1 MYTTGCVCVSKSLHP
16 WKSHNLRVW
25 GPINQ
30 TSLLLWG
37 FYEGEQSKLS
47 GRAARVCVLAPGARP
62 WTAPPRS
69 RLRASFEDVA
79 GILLRA
85 SRWRA
90 YSPAATRL

>member
-47 GRAARVCVLAPGARP
+47 GRAARVCVLAPG
-62 WTAPPRS
+62 
-69 RLRASFEDVA
+69 RAALDRTSAE
-79 GILLRA
+79 
-85 SRWRA
+85 
-90 YSPAATRL
+90 PAARII